1 MKYMTLPCLLLA
13 IAASPVAADDFTP
26 AMQDFLDSEASAWL
40 DSDILVQAIRTQ
52 NAATGGYDQSQIDA
66 LDLAWR
72 AEVGHSETPTITPVL
87 NNVAA
92 DFLRQQVA
100 NSGGRITEVFVMDNR
115 GLNVAAS
122 DVTSDYWQ
130 GDEAKFT
137 ETYGAGPGAVHFG
150 DVEFDE
156 SSQTYQGQISVTI
169 SDPDTGLPIGAITI
183 GVDAESLL

>member
-1 MKYMTLPCLLLA
+1 MKYAKLSSLLLA
-13 IAASPVAADDFTP
+13 VAATPVAAEDYTP
-26 AMQDFLDSEASAWL
+26 AMQHFLDSEVNAWL
-40 DSDILVQAIRTQ
+40 GSDVLVQAIRAQ
-52 NAATGGYDQSQIDA
+52 NSATHGYDQAQIDA
-66 LDLAWR
+66 LDQAWR
-72 AEVGHSETPTITPVL
+72 AEVGHSDTPTITPVL
-87 NNVAA
+87 NNAAA

-100 NSGGRITEVFVMDNR
+100 QSGGRITEVFVMDNH

-137 ETYGAGPGAVHFG
+137 ETHGVGPGAVHFG